1 MICRLEAIT
10 PIHIGTGYQIGMM
23 DLIQYGKMAYL
34 LNVRELFIF
43 LKKTHGTNILKKFE
57 GFVKD
62 KTKTQSRGRGLE
74 LTLNK
79 FLDENYISIEEIIE
93 NPSMVKYKVHAPF
106 DVSRD
111 IREHIKTDKIPYVP
125 GSSLKGAIRGA
136 LLWYHVKADAD
147 RLISSLKRDLSR
159 PSKKNIGKR
168 FVDDFFSTDSRKY
181 DAKYD
186 ILKFLEI
193 SDFMPLSYDLSIE
206 NVKTYSL
213 KHDGFEAKQYDNFV
227 ESMKGCMEGRIGLSS
242 QIKAAFK
249 DEREYPL
256 LRDKLNILGLKSDLN
271 EEDMVNHIKDVM
283 KEFNDWCL
291 TKEIELCEK
300 ANDSNF
306 SMKLDRLKRP
316 NREEG
321 LIRIG
326 FAVGTI
332 YQTLIKLI
340 EEKDEE
346 LFFNIIDK
354 LELHG
359 LKRQKSYLYG
369 NNLREIPY
377 PKSIEFTMYGEPMG
391 WLKWV

>member
-1 MICRLEAIT
+1 MICRLEAIM

-23 DLIQYGKMAYL
+23 DLIRDEKMAYV

-79 FLDENYISIEEIIE
+79 FFDENYISIEDILNDPRI
-93 NPSMVKYKVHAPF
+93 VKYKVHAPF

-111 IREHIKTDKIPYVP
+111 IREHIKTDNIPYVP

-136 LLWYHVKADAD
+136 LLWYHVKDD
-147 RLISSLKRDLSR
+147 VDGLISSLKRDLSR
-159 PSKKNIGKR
+159 PSKRNIGKR
-168 FVDDFFSTDSRKY
+168 FIDDFFSTESGKY

-193 SDFMPLSYDLSIE
+193 SDFMPLKYDLSIE

-213 KHDGFEAKQYDNFV
+213 KHDGFEAKRYDNFV
-227 ESMKGCMEGRIGLSS
+227 ESMRGCMEGRIDLSS
-242 QIKAAFK
+242 QIKAAFN
-249 DEREYPL
+249 DEREYPRL
-256 LRDKLNILGLKSDLN
+256 KDKLNILGLKSDLK
-271 EEDMVNHIKDVM
+271 EEDMVNHVKDVI

-300 ANDSNF
+300 ANESRF
-306 SMKLDRLKRP
+306 SMKLEKLKRL
-316 NREEG
+316 NKEGG

-332 YQTLIKLI
+332 YQTLIKLV
-340 EEKDEE
+340 EEKDVKTAKEIVNKLKLGRFKRDIDLETGVE
-346 LFFNIIDK
+346 LDP
-354 LELHG
+354 
-359 LKRQKSYLYG
+359 
-369 NNLREIPY
+369 PY
-377 PKSIEFTMYGEPMG
+377 PKSIEFTTYDEPMG